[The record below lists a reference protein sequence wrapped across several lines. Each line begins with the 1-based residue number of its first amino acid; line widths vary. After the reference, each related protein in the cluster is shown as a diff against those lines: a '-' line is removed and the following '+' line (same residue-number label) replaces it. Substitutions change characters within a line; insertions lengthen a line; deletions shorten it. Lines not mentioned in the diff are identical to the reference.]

1 MVSVLVWIVAY
12 CRFKSR
18 SGQDKD
24 CKIGISCF
32 SIKHAASRR
41 KSKYLL
47 VPNQENVFEWSDM
60 STNRLLFHCTDLSNL
75 VGLEQSD
82 IIIIS
87 LTVACSGHHLLNT
100 CSFGVKQQS
109 LTHPIIK
116 VLISKTHIRY
126 PLSKL

>member
-75 VGLEQSD
+75 VGLEQS
-82 IIIIS
+82 
-87 LTVACSGHHLLNT
+87 GHHHHFIDCSLFWSSFAEYLL
-100 CSFGVKQQS
+100 
-109 LTHPIIK
+109 I
-116 VLISKTHIRY
+116 
-126 PLSKL
+126 